1 MTSEFQALLKRVIEY
16 DPATGVFRWKDPGA
30 NRMKLGDV
38 AGTVRTDGY
47 CLVCIAGTTF
57 LAHRLAWIYSF
68 GHWPKLDL
76 DHINGDPSDNRLV
89 NLREVDHTSNMQ
101 NRKRQTN
108 NLSGAPGVYWDS
120 KRERWIAAIHARG
133 VRYHLGSFKDFVVAT
148 EKYAAAKKHLHISDT
163 RSTAA

>member
-108 NLSGAPGVYWDS
+108 NLSGAPRSLLGLQARTMDRGNTCARRS
-120 KRERWIAAIHARG
+120 LPSWIFQGLRRRHGKICGGKEAFTYF
-133 VRYHLGSFKDFVVAT
+133 RY
-148 EKYAAAKKHLHISDT
+148 
-163 RSTAA
+163 